1 VSERPGGP
9 VPDAVRVHVAAFADL
24 DAATAYRL
32 WQLRVDVF
40 VVEQQCAYPELDG
53 RDLEASTRHVWLERD
68 GAPVA
73 YLRVL
78 QEPGGCR
85 IGRVCVAAQ
94 ARGAGLA
101 DALMRRAMEEVGP
114 RRCVLHGQ
122 SYLADWYAR
131 WGFAV
136 TGPEFLDD
144 GIPHVPME
152 RAASEEDLGRRL
164 DRVLVHG
171 RQPARVRIVD
181 YDPGWPERFRAERD
195 RIVHALGPRALAVHH
210 IGSTA
215 VPGLA
220 AKDRVDVCVEVA
232 DPDDEGAYLPDLF
245 GAGYALRVVEPGHR
259 CLARADDE
267 EPATNVHVYAEG
279 DAEVTANLR
288 FRDQLRRDEGDRRRY
303 EELKR
308 SLAEREWPDVN
319 HYADAKGG
327 LIREILAR
335 ARDSR

>member
-1 VSERPGGP
+1 VTERPS
-9 VPDAVRVHVAAFADL
+9 PDEVRVAAFDEL
-24 DAATAYRL
+24 DAETAYRL

-40 VVEQQCAYPELDG
+40 VVEQHCAYPELDG
-53 RDLEASTRHVWLERD
+53 RDLETTTRHVWVERD
-68 GAPVA
+68 RAPVA

-78 QEPGGCR
+78 DEPDCCR
-85 IGRVCVAAQ
+85 IGRVCVATH

-101 DALMRRAMEEVGP
+101 DALMRRALDEVGA
-114 RRCVLHGQ
+114 RRCVLHAQ
-122 SYLADWYAR
+122 AYLAGWYER

-152 RAASEEDLGRRL
+152 RRARDDLAGRL
-164 DRVLVHG
+164 DRALVHG
-171 RQPARVRIVD
+171 RRPGRVRIVE
-181 YDPGWPERFRAERD
+181 YDPRWPDRFGVERD
-195 RIVHALGPRALAVHH
+195 RIVQALGARAVAVHH

-232 DPDDEGAYLPDLF
+232 DADDEDAYLPDLLD
-245 GAGYALRVVEPGHR
+245 AGYDVRVVEPGHR
-259 CLARADDE
+259 CLARADE
-267 EPATNVHVYAEG
+267 HEPATNVHVYARG
-279 DAEVTANLR
+279 ADDVAAYLR
-288 FRDQLRRDEGDRRRY
+288 FRDQLRRDDGDRQRY
-303 EELKR
+303 EDLKR

-319 HYADAKGG
+319 YYAEAKGE

-335 ARDSR
+335 ASGT